1 VTLKLIIQISIF
13 SICASNSFAGIFPAS
28 NYDDCILDGVKSAK
42 TDLAVRAVYQACR
55 SKFPESEGAKFKDC
69 SVVWS
74 GKSFIK
80 GSPEN
85 INNYQQVGIVDTTV
99 AVFFPK
105 DISNDGMKTIMQ
117 NKIQDIKKLCPYF

>member
-1 VTLKLIIQISIF
+1 MFALCISIG
-13 SICASNSFAGIFPAS
+13 NSYAGIFPTL

-55 SKFPESEGAKFKDC
+55 GKFPESEGAKVKDC

-85 INNYQQVGIVDTTV
+85 INNYQQVGIVDTTI
-99 AVFFPK
+99 AIFFPK
-105 DISNDGMKTIMQ
+105 DISHDVMNKIMQ